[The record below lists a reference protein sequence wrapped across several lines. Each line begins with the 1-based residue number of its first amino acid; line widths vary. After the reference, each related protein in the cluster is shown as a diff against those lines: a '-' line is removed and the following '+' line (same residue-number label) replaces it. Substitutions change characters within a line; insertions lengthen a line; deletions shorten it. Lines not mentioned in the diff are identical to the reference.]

1 MSGVKILC
9 VIVSL
14 AGYEKTLQ
22 SVKDQ
27 TIQPVKIVIA
37 NKPFPQFRFTGERAG
52 MAIRDALLKEKL
64 EDYTHLL
71 RVDGDTIL
79 PKDYIEHSLS
89 KNVDLVGIGGYAQL
103 LRVSAFKDLFDCV
116 YPIDFAEDSCLSWAV
131 IYSNKHTFDKG
142 KKPILPPPKKYPM
155 KTWFEYGACRHR
167 FGYSLF
173 RTMAAFRNYRSTTF
187 VGLKVVWVIMGYL
200 RARAQNQK
208 KHDFVKL
215 KKTRIYARKRD
226 YI

>member
-1 MSGVKILC
+1 MSGVEIIC

-14 AGYEKTLQ
+14 GGYEKTLQ
-22 SVKDQ
+22 SVKNQ
-27 TIQPVKIVIA
+27 NVQPAKIVIA
-37 NKPFPQFRFTGERAG
+37 DKPFPQFRFAGERAG
-52 MAIRDALLKEKL
+52 MALRDILLKEKL
-64 EDYTHLL
+64 DDYTHIL

-79 PKDYIEHSLS
+79 PENYIEHSLS
-89 KNVDLVGIGGYAQL
+89 KNVDLVGMGGYAQL
-103 LRVSAFKDLFDCV
+103 IRISAFKDLFDCL

-142 KKPILPPPKKYPM
+142 KTPILPPPKKYPVEA
-155 KTWFEYGACRHR
+155 WFEYGACRYR

-173 RTMAAFRNYRSTTF
+173 RTLAAFRNYRSTTF

-200 RARAQNQK
+200 RARAQHQK

-215 KKTRIYARKRD
+215 KKTRNYARKRD

>member
-1 MSGVKILC
+1 MFGAKILC

-14 AGYEKTLQ
+14 VGYQKTFQ

-27 TIQPVKIVIA
+27 TVQPDKIVIA
-37 NKPFPQFRFTGERAG
+37 NKPFPQFRFVGERAG
-52 MAIRDALLKEKL
+52 MAIRDVLLKEKL
-64 EDYTHLL
+64 DDYTHIL

-89 KNVDLVGIGGYAQL
+89 KNVDLVGMGGYAQL
-103 LRVSAFKDLFDCV
+103 LRVSAFKDLFGCV
-116 YPIDFAEDSCLSWAV
+116 YPIDFAEDSCLAWAV

-142 KKPILPPPKKYPM
+142 KTPILPPSKKYPVQA
-155 KTWFEYGACRHR
+155 WLEYGACRYR

-173 RTMAAFRNYRSTTF
+173 RTFAAFRNFRSTTF
-187 VGLKVVWVIMGYL
+187 VGLKIVWVIMGYL
-200 RARAQNQK
+200 RARTQHQK

-215 KKTRIYARKRD
+215 KKTRVYTRKSD